1 MSSYVVFSLFLGS
14 YDVFNRLILIFL
26 GSYDVFNRLM
36 PCGLGRRIIARARVF
51 VKGARTEKLLAHPP

>member
-1 MSSYVVFSLFLGS
+1 MSSYDVFTLFLGS
-14 YDVFNRLILIFL
+14 YDVFTLFL